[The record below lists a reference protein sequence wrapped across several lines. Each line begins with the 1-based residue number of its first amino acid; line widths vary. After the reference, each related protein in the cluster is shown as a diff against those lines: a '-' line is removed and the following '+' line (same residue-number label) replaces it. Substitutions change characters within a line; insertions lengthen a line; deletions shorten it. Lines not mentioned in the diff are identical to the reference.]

1 MERDEIYPKLI
12 RPEEVAAILR
22 LSKPRIYQLAEG
34 GIIPSVKIGKS
45 TRFLLEDIREFIR
58 LSRRDKRGR

>member
-45 TRFLLEDIREFIR
+45 TRFLREDVFEFIR
-58 LSRRDKRGR
+58 MNRREKRGK

>member
-1 MERDEIYPKLI
+1 MERKENHSKLI
-12 RPEEVAAILR
+12 RPEEVADILR

-45 TRFLLEDIREFIR
+45 TRFLLEDVNEFIR
-58 LSRRDKRGR
+58 ASRRDKRDR

>member
-1 MERDEIYPKLI
+1 MERDENYPKLI

-45 TRFLLEDIREFIR
+45 TRFLREDVFEFIR
-58 LSRRDKRGR
+58 LNRREKRGK